1 MLLPLILSLFL
12 INCQSAIVE
21 KVSVSAITTS
31 ASQAILSSKEV
42 SILQISSMQEKIDI
56 QVLVCPTDAKQV

>member
-1 MLLPLILSLFL
+1 MLLPLILCLFL

-21 KVSVSAITTS
+21 KVSVSPITTS

-56 QVLVCPTDAKQV
+56 QVLVCPTDAKLV

>member
-1 MLLPLILSLFL
+1 MLLPLILCLFL

-21 KVSVSAITTS
+21 KVSVSPITTS
-31 ASQAILSSKEV
+31 ASQVILSSKEV

-56 QVLVCPTDAKQV
+56 QVLVCPTVAKQV